1 MLVSFA
7 ESIVDSSLTQW
18 IQGTYWLW
26 PVMEITHFIGLT
38 LLLGGLIVIDLRMA
52 GFMRSIDPATT
63 HKLLP
68 AVIFG
73 FSLNLITGIL
83 FFYGDPMR
91 YAINIGFQIKMVL
104 VLIAGINAA
113 LYHFKVDPLLRTMDR
128 NLASPIVAKLV
139 AFTSLGAWT
148 GVLLLGRLI
157 PYVGTG

>member
-91 YAINIGFQIKMVL
+91 YATNIGFQIKMVL

>member
-1 MLVSFA
+1 MFEYFA
-7 ESIVDSSLTQW
+7 EAIIDSALTQW
-18 IQGTYWLW
+18 IQATYWLW

-52 GFMRSIDPATT
+52 GFFRSIDPAAT

-68 AVIFG
+68 AVILG

-91 YAINIGFQIKMVL
+91 YSINIGFQLKMLL
-104 VLIAGINAA
+104 VLLAGINAA
-113 LYHFKVDPLLRTMDR
+113 MYHWKVDPILQTMDR
-128 NLASPIVAKLV
+128 NAASPPIAKVVAY
-139 AFTSLGAWT
+139 TSLLSWT

>member
-18 IQGTYWLW
+18 IQGIYWLW

>member
-1 MLVSFA
+1 MLEYFA
-7 ESIVDSSLTQW
+7 EAIIDSPLTQW
-18 IQGTYWLW
+18 IQATYWLW

-52 GFMRSIDPATT
+52 GFIRSIDPATT

-73 FSLNLITGIL
+73 FSLNLITGVL

-91 YAINIGFQIKMVL
+91 YSINIGFQIKMVL
-104 VLIAGINAA
+104 VMIAGINAG
-113 LYHFKVDPLLRTMDR
+113 LYHWKVDPILQTMDR
-128 NLASPIVAKLV
+128 TAPSPPIAKAVAY
-139 AFTSLGAWT
+139 TSLLSWT